1 MAELEN
7 QSENFVASWVNEEQL
22 NEITMIHRNHEIVE
36 GIIRS
41 IFKKNYRVSDG
52 NGGVK
57 VATGEILVIALSN
70 GVTAYCPAQEFSI
83 RPYTT
88 YRHFVGRKKKFMIE
102 RIDLDTSIITL
113 SGKKA
118 QVITV
123 EELWETVTVAKA
135 DGTLEDLVYE
145 GVITGV
151 QADFRGL
158 FVNIDG
164 FDTFMPRGEW
174 SYNNRDIL
182 EVEAGEIIQVKII
195 RVDEENK
202 KMVVSRKLTL
212 PDPFVFLRKLP
223 QDALIAGRVTR
234 VHPVNGIHVELENG
248 LDVKA
253 SKKKELDNPIVGD
266 LVSCRIVTPI
276 ELDSERGRINGRVLI
291 IQYPNGKRKRK
302 ELGSFLFS
310 ND

>member
-1 MAELEN
+1 MAEET
-7 QSENFVASWVNEEQL
+7 FVASWVSEEQL
-22 NEITMIHRNHEIVE
+22 NDITTIHRNHEIIE
-36 GIIRS
+36 GIVRS
-41 IFKKNYRVSDG
+41 IFKKSYRVSDG
-52 NGGVK
+52 QGGAKTVS
-57 VATGEILVIALSN
+57 GEVLVIAMPN
-70 GVTAYCPAQEFSI
+70 GVTAYCPAPEFSI
-83 RPYTT
+83 RPYTS
-88 YRHFVGRKKKFMIE
+88 YRHFVGRKAKFMIE
-102 RIDLDTSIITL
+102 RIDLNEQIVTL

-118 QVITV
+118 QAITV
-123 EELWETVTVAKA
+123 DELWETVLAAKEE
-135 DGTLEDLVYE
+135 DTLSELVYE

-164 FDTFMPRGEW
+164 FDTFMPRAEW
-174 SYNNRDIL
+174 SYNTRDIL

-195 RVDEENK
+195 RVDEENR

-212 PDPFVFLRKLP
+212 PDPFLFLRNLP

-253 SKKKELDNPIVGD
+253 SKKKELENPIVGD

-276 ELDSERGRINGRVLI
+276 ELDNERGRINGRVLI